1 MAYCQGMQVFSKTR
15 LAQIKSKDR
24 KEAATEGVKDSIK
37 SKNLLFLFTARISK
51 LLKTSYLVYWEK

>member
-1 MAYCQGMQVFSKTR
+1 MQVFSKTR